1 MRIFSNFIFIILI
14 AAMLAIGWRI
24 FKHRA
29 TDEQLPYEASEVL
42 EIIQHEVNLR
52 MASEDSPLNEW
63 GFPPS
68 IDPKWFG
75 DSVPSNPL
83 LDHERP
89 WLEVAT
95 GRDCFRLH
103 PAFPTAIDQTKAEF
117 WYNPRRGIV
126 RARVPQMVSDR
137 KTLEVYNR
145 INNSELAR
153 LFPSSIE
160 DEPQDVRVDG
170 GGVGHGF
177 DSRRH

>member
-1 MRIFSNFIFIILI
+1 MRIFSNFVFIILI
-14 AAMLAIGWRI
+14 AAMLAIGWQI
-24 FKHRA
+24 FKHGGSDDLRMSK
-29 TDEQLPYEASEVL
+29 ASQVVE
-42 EIIQHEVNLR
+42 EIQHEVNLR

-68 IDPKWFG
+68 IDPQWFG
-75 DSVPSNPL
+75 ESVPSNPL

-95 GRDCFRLH
+95 GRDTLRTD

-137 KTLEVYNR
+137 KTLEVYNL
-145 INNSELAR
+145 INNSELDR

-160 DEPQDVRVDG
+160 DEPQDVRVDS
-170 GGVGHGF
+170 GGVGRGF
-177 DSRRH
+177 DSRRN